1 MRFADDQWQESYIS
15 TIGVDFKIRT
25 IELEG
30 KTVKLQIVS
39 CLSMFS
45 RPALYGSLR
54 PPPPPPVSG
63 ILQVMNERTNDASG
77 ANANP
82 RTGTIQDHYVLLLP
96 WCPWYH
102 RSL

>member
-39 CLSMFS
+39 RVSFNTHSESCSETPCALECVSVVDLHWAS
-45 RPALYGSLR
+45 R
-54 PPPPPPVSG
+54 
-63 ILQVMNERTNDASG
+63 
-77 ANANP
+77 
-82 RTGTIQDHYVLLLP
+82 
-96 WCPWYH
+96 
-102 RSL
+102 RSYPF